1 MPEVEAERRAWL
13 TSKGIDPDAR
23 ERELA
28 EDQAATDQLEK
39 TYTDEELRKGVNIGP
54 GVSIMKIEKEHTQ
67 EDTPKAE

>member
-39 TYTDEELRKGVNIGP
+39 TYTDEELRKGV
-54 GVSIMKIEKEHTQ
+54 SIMKIEKEHTQ